1 MMTRIIVF
9 ILIFSPLALWS
20 QITSDQTE
28 DKSSKL
34 NNEDKSLVKII
45 VPGSPRPKSYS
56 EKSASVINATILI
69 SDVPAL
75 NWCYGCVPTAAA
87 MLAGYYDRN
96 GYDDIYTGSVNGGVF
111 PLTNS
116 AWGYGE
122 CPLSATHMGIEGLST
137 YGHVDDYYQTENA
150 EGDPYIDAGRAVHTD
165 NCIADYMKTSQW
177 ETFENVDGATTM
189 YFWGNGSPLESD
201 HTGDGGLGLHQFFE
215 AKGYNVIKR
224 FNQFILGHEGT
235 TTGFSFDDFKVE
247 IDNNRPVLIHIEG
260 HSMLGLG
267 YDDDSQTIY
276 FHNTWDFN
284 LHSMTWGGIY
294 EGMKHYAVTVLQ
306 LEDKNTPVN
315 VSVSIANNNY
325 TYDGAPK
332 QVSISTTPSGIAYSV
347 AYFNESGIRNYSPTN
362 AGVYDVVVTITE
374 PGYTDQ
380 GPFYGSLTINKK
392 TLTVR
397 PDNKVIN
404 YGDNEPEYTINYS
417 GFVTGETESSLS
429 NPPSA
434 YVPGGWPLP
443 PGNYTIRMNAGDD
456 ENYSFSYRTG
466 ILTVNPISVNN
477 VDFVIPPNME
487 YDGNNKYP
495 IVNIDPDGVNY
506 SIAYLLNEN
515 IVSSTKNAGT
525 YTCKVTINEVGYKND
540 KFEATMIVDKAPL
553 LAIVTDTTIV
563 YGEAEPE
570 YNTHFSGFVNDE
582 NTTVLDI
589 IPSAYIN
596 ESWPVLPGTYEIR
609 LSNEIDNNY
618 SIYTQNGLLT
628 VVPNRIDTVF
638 FSDLNYIYDGN
649 SHQATIIPNSQEI
662 AFKTR
667 YINSDGVEVE
677 VVKDAGLYQ
686 VEAIITEPGYIQDTF
701 STSLTINKKMLE
713 ITVSDVIAEYGQ
725 EEPVFNVEYSGFVN
739 GENLAD
745 IDTIPQAG
753 INGSWPLLP
762 GSYEITLFGGAD
774 NNYDFSYSNGEL
786 TVINSEAFIVVSDT
800 ILTYN
805 GSQRQVTV
813 ATIPNKLEYEVV
825 YFDSTH
831 TAIDLPI
838 NAGKYEVEVTSSESG
853 YDNVT
858 IQTSLTINKAE
869 LTIAAK
875 NDTITYGDSLPDLD
889 YSISG
894 FMADDE
900 EHVLDTLPNLQIDT
914 ESPLLPGSYTI
925 LVSGAQSRN
934 YSFNYHNGTLVVKP
948 LEVLSLTVNNTFFY
962 YNNEHQNITV
972 VTNPA
977 EISKEIIYYN
987 SDGDEITAPIDAG
1000 QYKYVVSITEQGYS
1014 PDSLVGNIFIE
1025 KANLQITAD
1034 TTIIT
1039 YGDSIPHIQFN
1050 YNGFRGEDTTTVLDS
1065 LPSLDE
1071 IKGWPWNSGIY
1082 SLKVSETGASNYNIT
1097 CDNVT
1102 LIIKPA
1108 ELVISPNDTTINY
1121 GDTLPDFEYS
1131 IYGYKYDEDPSV
1143 LTSRP
1148 SIFTDSIPVNPGQY
1162 VLYATGADALNYT
1175 FSYQTGIL
1183 TIDPIGEAAIVIS
1196 DTVLTYDG
1204 KTHEL
1209 NAIVSPSELNHQIT
1223 YSDTP
1228 INAGEYHVIATVTE
1242 PGYLAITDSATIIIK
1257 KANLT
1262 VTVKDTSILTG
1273 EEIPD
1278 FEFSISGFVNSETI
1292 KVIDHLPIFSTYD
1305 SLLVDAGSYPIIF
1318 SGASDENYSFSYN
1331 NGLLTLI
1338 QSYLIKFYGSE
1349 NGKVSE
1355 SENDLPTDSL
1365 WQRVPAYENSTL
1377 IYAIPNQGYVFENWS
1392 NGSSENPL
1400 MITNANRDTTI
1411 IANFRIITDISQF
1424 TNNIKFQVYPNPG
1437 STNQSFNIVVDSDQ
1451 TSDKKIVI
1459 SDVLGRRISD
1469 IEQISGIYQHEE
1481 LQQGIYFVTL
1491 LIDGLPKETLKL
1503 LIK

>member
-1 MMTRIIVF
+1 MTRIIVF
-9 ILIFSPLALWS
+9 ILIFSPFALWS
-20 QITSDQTE
+20 QTTNDQTG

-56 EKSASVINATILI
+56 EKSASVISAIVSI

-96 GYDDIYTGSVNGGVF
+96 GYDNIYTGSENGGVF
-111 PLTNS
+111 PITNS
-116 AWGYGE
+116 VWGYGE
-122 CPLSATHMGIEGLST
+122 CPLSATHMGIEGLSSF
-137 YGHVDDYYQTENA
+137 GHVDDYYQTENA
-150 EGDPYIDAGRAVHTD
+150 EGDPYIDAGRTTHVD

-177 ETFENVDGATTM
+177 ETYENVDGATTM
-189 YFWGNGSPLESD
+189 YFWGDGSPLESD
-201 HTGDGGLGLHQFFE
+201 YPGDGGLGLHQFFE
-215 AKGYNVIKR
+215 SRGYNVIRR
-224 FNQFILGHEGT
+224 FNQYILGHQGLT
-235 TTGFSFDDFKVE
+235 KGFSFDDFKEE

-267 YDDDSQTIY
+267 YDADSQTIY

-306 LEDKNTPVN
+306 LENPNTPAN
-315 VSVSIANNNY
+315 VSVSITNNDY
-325 TYDGAPK
+325 TYDGSPK
-332 QVSISTTPSGIAYSV
+332 QVSISTNPSGIAYSV
-347 AYFNESGIRNYSPTN
+347 AYYNESGTRNYSPTR

-374 PGYTDQ
+374 PGYSDQ

-397 PDNKVIN
+397 PDDKVVD
-404 YGDNEPEYTINYS
+404 YGNNEPEYTLNYS
-417 GFVTGETESSLS
+417 GFVTGENASNLS
-429 NPPSA
+429 IAPSA
-434 YVPGGWPLP
+434 YVSGSWPLP
-443 PGNYTIRMNAGDD
+443 PADYTIRTNAGDD

-466 ILTVNPISVNN
+466 ILTVNPISVNA
-477 VDFVIPPNME
+477 VDFVIPPNII
-487 YDGNNKYP
+487 YDGYNKYP
-495 IVNIDPDGVNY
+495 VVNIDPDEVNY
-506 SIAYLLNEN
+506 SITYLLNEN

-525 YTCKVTINEVGYKND
+525 YTCKVTIDEVGYKND
-540 KFEATMIVDKAPL
+540 QFETTMIVDKAPL
-553 LAIVTDTTIV
+553 LAIATDTTIV
-563 YGEAEPE
+563 YGEDEPE
-570 YNTHFSGFVNDE
+570 YNTYFSGFVNNE
-582 NTTVLDI
+582 NTTILDNV
-589 IPSAYIN
+589 PSAHIN
-596 ESWPVLPGTYEIR
+596 ENWPVLPGTYEIR
-609 LSNEIDNNY
+609 LSYETDNNY
-618 SIYTQNGLLT
+618 SISTQNGLLT

-638 FSDLNYIYDGN
+638 FSDLNYTYDGN

-667 YINSDGVEVE
+667 YINSDGIEVE
-677 VVKDAGLYQ
+677 EVKDAGIYK
-686 VEAIITEPGYIQDTF
+686 VEVIITEPGYIQDTF
-701 STSLTINKKMLE
+701 STGLTINKKTLE
-713 ITVSDVIAEYGQ
+713 ITVSNEIAEYGQ
-725 EEPVFNVEYSGFVN
+725 EEPVFNVEYSGFIN
-739 GENLAD
+739 GENLAN

-800 ILTYN
+800 IVTYN
-805 GSQRQVTV
+805 GSHRQVTV
-813 ATIPNKLEYEVV
+813 TAIPNNLEYEVA
-825 YFDSTH
+825 YFDSTN
-831 TAIDLPI
+831 TAIDPPT

-853 YDNVT
+853 YNNVI

-869 LTIAAK
+869 LTITAK

-914 ESPLLPGSYTI
+914 GSTLLPGSYTI

-934 YSFNYHNGTLVVKP
+934 YKFNYHNGTLVVKP
-948 LEVLSLTVNNTFFY
+948 LEVLSLTVNDTFFY
-962 YNNEHQNITV
+962 YNGEHQNITA

-977 EISKEIIYYN
+977 EISKGIIYYN
-987 SDGDEITAPIDAG
+987 SDGNEISAPVDAG
-1000 QYKYVVSITEQGYS
+1000 QYKYIVRITEQGYS

-1034 TTIIT
+1034 TAMIS
-1039 YGDSIPHIQFN
+1039 YGDSIPDIQFN
-1050 YNGFRGEDTTTVLDS
+1050 YSGFKRNDTATVLDS
-1065 LPSLDE
+1065 LPRLDE
-1071 IKGWPWNSGIY
+1071 IIGWPWSSGVY
-1082 SLKVSETGASNYNIT
+1082 SLKVSETGASNYNVT
-1097 CDNVT
+1097 CDSVT

-1121 GDTLPDFEYS
+1121 GDTVPDFEYS
-1131 IYGYKYDEDPSV
+1131 IYGFKYDEDPSI
-1143 LTSRP
+1143 LTSLP
-1148 SIFTDSIPVNPGQY
+1148 SIFTDSISVNPGQY
-1162 VLYATGADALNYT
+1162 VLYATGANALNYT
-1175 FSYQTGIL
+1175 FSYQTGTL
-1183 TIDPIGEAAIVIS
+1183 TINPIGEARIVIS
-1196 DTVLTYDG
+1196 DTILTYDG

-1223 YSDTP
+1223 YADTP
-1228 INAGEYHVIATVTE
+1228 INAGEYLVIATVTE
-1242 PGYLAITDSATIIIK
+1242 PGYLAVTDSSVIIIE

-1273 EEIPD
+1273 EEIPN
-1278 FEFSISGFVNSETI
+1278 FEFSISGFVNNETME
-1292 KVIDHLPIFSTYD
+1292 VIDHLPTFSAYD
-1305 SLLVDAGSYPIIF
+1305 SLPIEAGRYPIIF

-1349 NGKVSE
+1349 NGKVSKN
-1355 SENDLPTDSL
+1355 ENALPADSL
-1365 WQRVPAYENSTL
+1365 WQRVAEYENSTFV
-1377 IYAIPNQGYVFENWS
+1377 YAIPNQGYVFENWS

-1400 MITNANRDTTI
+1400 MITNANRDTLI
-1411 IANFRIITDISQF
+1411 VANFRIITDVVQF
-1424 TNNIKFQVYPNPG
+1424 TDNMKFQVYPNPG

-1451 TSDKKIVI
+1451 MSDRKIVI

-1469 IEQISGIYQHEE
+1469 IEQISGIYQHEG

-1491 LIDGLPKETLKL
+1491 LVDGLPKETQKL